1 MLSGLAP
8 VSAVNSG
15 YCLIVDWHERVD
27 VKEYTKTESNDCYFG
42 FQLSFSIR
50 DLPDG
55 EYQLA
60 VLEVG
65 DGASALVG
73 SRHSIIVRR

>member
-1 MLSGLAP
+1 
-8 VSAVNSG
+8 VNSG

-27 VKEYTKTESNDCYFG
+27 VKEYMKAESKESYFG

-65 DGASALVG
+65 DGASALVR